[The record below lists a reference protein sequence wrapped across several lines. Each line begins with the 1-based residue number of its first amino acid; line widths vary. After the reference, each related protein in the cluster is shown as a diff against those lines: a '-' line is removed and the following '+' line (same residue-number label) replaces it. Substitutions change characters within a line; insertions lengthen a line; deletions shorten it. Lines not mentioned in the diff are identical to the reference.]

1 MEEEK
6 RDNNLSDEQRLK
18 DYFSSQEDDFYA
30 EFKDN
35 RSSDKKENLDKRVKE
50 DKEVDKENKEVNEFF
65 DQVEKE
71 EEEDREEKSKEKN
84 SKYNFFA
91 DRKKIITLFIVI
103 FVVFASII
111 GCFVFRGTSS
121 EDKIKNYLD
130 VIFIKD
136 SNNTYEK
143 YLNSTSNEKVCDF
156 DNDLLE
162 IKNDFNDTVIG
173 SSLKGNLS
181 ESYTDVMLEN
191 TLRNVDY
198 KINSIDVIG
207 SSAKVNVTLYIPDY
221 EDIFILAINETI
233 NQNSSSNLTDGEYL
247 VKLIENYNKLTATNI
262 NKTDDIS
269 FNLTFTKSEGTWYL
283 SDIYNLT
290 NKLFGRVNSGIN
302 NAYVD
307 VMSRIEF

>member
-30 EFKDN
+30 EFKDEQKK
-35 RSSDKKENLDKRVKE
+35 DKKENLKKI
-50 DKEVDKENKEVNEFF
+50 DKENKEVNEFF

-71 EEEDREEKSKEKN
+71 EKEDREEKSKEKK

-91 DRKKIITLFIVI
+91 DRKKLITLFIVI

-121 EDKIKNYLD
+121 KDKIKNYLD
-130 VIFIKD
+130 VVFIED

-207 SSAKVNVTLYIPDY
+207 SSAKVNITLYIPDY

-233 NQNSSSNLTDGEYL
+233 NQNSSSDLTDGEYL

-269 FNLTFTKSEGTWYL
+269 FNLTFIKSEGNWHL